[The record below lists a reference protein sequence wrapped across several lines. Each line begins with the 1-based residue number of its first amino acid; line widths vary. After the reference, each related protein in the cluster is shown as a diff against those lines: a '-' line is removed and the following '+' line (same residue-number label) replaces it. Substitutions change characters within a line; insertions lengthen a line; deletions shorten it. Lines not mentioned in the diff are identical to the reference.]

1 MSKHPQS
8 LFGSRLR
15 TARMRAGLPQDR
27 LGVLIGL
34 DEGCSSA
41 RISRYETGTHEP
53 PFEIA
58 KSLAAALGIPAAY
71 FYCVS
76 DELADIILESH
87 DLSVEELV
95 CVLEWIRHL
104 KKTKQPAQV

>member
-1 MSKHPQS
+1 M
-8 LFGSRLR
+8 
-15 TARMRAGLPQDR
+15 
-27 LGVLIGL
+27 LIGL

-53 PFEIA
+53 PFETA
-58 KSLAAALGIPAAY
+58 KNLAAALGIPAAY

-87 DLSVEELV
+87 GLSVEELV
-95 CVLEWIRHL
+95 SVLAWIRHL
-104 KKTKQPAQV
+104 KQPK